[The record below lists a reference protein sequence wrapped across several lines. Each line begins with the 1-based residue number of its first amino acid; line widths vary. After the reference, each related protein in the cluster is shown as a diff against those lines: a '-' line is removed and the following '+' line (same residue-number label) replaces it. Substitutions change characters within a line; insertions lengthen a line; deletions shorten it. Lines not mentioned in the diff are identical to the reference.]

1 MHSRSV
7 FWACFGCKWAKNFN
21 RSRDKNK
28 KMSELEMSVLIM
40 PEKMF
45 LFFLEKFTPLT
56 QILRCRHWPI
66 SPLSFNSLSNP
77 AFKTVV
83 ENDQGSNRS
92 GRLKVIRRDF
102 FISIFSFR
110 CRKTC
115 SIFSRVRLQLKL
127 IICCSD
133 IPGIPKVKYK
143 LAKCTSPLLAR
154 GITGTFQL
162 DQQIA
167 NFDWI
172 ARIYCGV

>member
-1 MHSRSV
+1 
-7 FWACFGCKWAKNFN
+7 
-21 RSRDKNK
+21 
-28 KMSELEMSVLIM
+28 MSELEMSVLIM
-40 PEKMF
+40 PEKM
-45 LFFLEKFTPLT
+45 LFFGEIYTTDSDRNSTLPPLT
-56 QILRCRHWPI
+56 
-66 SPLSFNSLSNP
+66 NSLSIP

-92 GRLKVIRRDF
+92 RRPKLVGRDF

-143 LAKCTSPLLAR
+143 LAKCTSPLLAC

-167 NFDWI
+167 NFD
-172 ARIYCGV
+172 